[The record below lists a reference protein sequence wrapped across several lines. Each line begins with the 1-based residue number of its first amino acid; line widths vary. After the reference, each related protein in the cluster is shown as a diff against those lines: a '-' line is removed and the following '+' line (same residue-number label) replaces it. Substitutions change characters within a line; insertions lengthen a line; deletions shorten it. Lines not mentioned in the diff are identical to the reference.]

1 MHLDGL
7 DDGDDREEP
16 AQATAARLGHGELF
30 AHLPV
35 DFAYLVIVGVRRLNE
50 LPAAA
55 CETVKHVFADGGLR
69 SLRPVAPVDDVVG
82 AQTVDD
88 LVVHDLLLYDDLRDL
103 GQLAEHRHALLK
115 RLRRKAVVAH
125 HLRVGEDTDSDPAQ
139 LCRRAQEVLVP
150 RMDDIR
156 AEAGVD
162 VLHIFPSISF
172 FRWRRVYLRPDR
184 AGLPESE
191 P

>member
-16 AQATAARLGHGELF
+16 AQAAAARLGHGELF

-55 CETVKHVFADGGLR
+55 RECRENVFADGGLG

-88 LVVHDLLLYDDLRDL
+88 LVVHDALLHDDLRDL
-103 GQLAEHRHALLK
+103 GQRAEHCHALLK
-115 RLRRKAVVAH
+115 RLRRKAVVAY
-125 HLRVGEDTDSDPAQ
+125 HLRIGENADGDATQ
-139 LCRRAQEVLVP
+139 FCCRAQEVLVP

-156 AEAGVD
+156 AEAGVN
-162 VLHIFPSISF
+162 VLHVFPSISF
-172 FRWRRVYLRPDR
+172 LLYICLPRPRRGRWHAP
-184 AGLPESE
+184 A
-191 P
+191 

>member
-16 AQATAARLGHGELF
+16 AQTAAACLGHGELF

-55 CETVKHVFADGGLR
+55 RECCDNVFADGGLGA
-69 SLRPVAPVDDVVG
+69 LRPVAPVDDVVG

-88 LVVHDLLLYDDLRDL
+88 LVVHDLLLHDDLRDL
-103 GQLAEHRHALLK
+103 RQLAEHGHALLE

-125 HLRVGEDTDSDPAQ
+125 HLRVGEDADGDAAE
-139 LCRRAQEVLVP
+139 LCCRAQEVLVP
-150 RMDDIR
+150 RMDDVR

-162 VLHIFPSISF
+162 FLHVFPSISF
-172 FRWRRVYLRPDR
+172 FRWRCVYLRLDG

>member
-1 MHLDGL
+1 M
-7 DDGDDREEP
+7 
-16 AQATAARLGHGELF
+16 
-30 AHLPV
+30 
-35 DFAYLVIVGVRRLNE
+35 
-50 LPAAA
+50 
-55 CETVKHVFADGGLR
+55 
-69 SLRPVAPVDDVVG
+69 DDVVG

-88 LVVHDLLLYDDLRDL
+88 LVVHDVLLHDDLRDL
-103 GQLAEHRHALLK
+103 GQRAEHCHALLE

-125 HLRVGEDTDSDPAQ
+125 HLRVGEDADGDAAQ

-150 RMDDIR
+150 RVDDVR

-162 VLHIFPSISF
+162 ILHIFPSISF
-172 FRWRRVYLRPDR
+172 FRWRRVHLRLDG